1 MFNNDK
7 SNRNLFN
14 VDFEAI
20 KATLVNANS
29 LLVEQSNTLINSY
42 ELLPL
47 LIDSPED
54 LASYKKY
61 LKESDEFSKI
71 SKNNRLANG
80 KSFREATKVMNDF
93 YKDIDEP
100 IAREVRVVKEKIN
113 KKAREEFK
121 RQQEEI
127 LYTSENNLERE
138 QTLISNSDG
147 EIIVETSDN
156 HKAESNMIISI
167 EDTKMKLNY
176 IVKDYKIEKLDF
188 NKLSRYFT
196 DAAIMTACKK
206 HLEAEGNTLEGVEY
220 DSIVID

>member
-1 MFNNDK
+1 MFNNDR

-14 VDFEAI
+14 VDFEGI

-29 LLVEQSNTLINSY
+29 LLVEQSNALINSY
-42 ELLPL
+42 ELLPV

-80 KSFREATKVMNDF
+80 KSFREATKVINDF
-93 YKDIDEP
+93 YKNIDEP

-121 RQQEEI
+121 RQQEESQI
-127 LYTSENNLERE
+127 SENNSVSE
-138 QTLISNSDG
+138 QALISNSDG
-147 EIIVETSDN
+147 EIIVETNDSQ
-156 HKAESNMIISI
+156 KSEGNMIISI

-176 IVKDYKIEKLDF
+176 VVRDYKIEKLDF
-188 NKLSRYFT
+188 NKLSRLT
-196 DAAIMTACKK
+196 DCKK

-220 DSIVID
+220 ESIVID

>member
-80 KSFREATKVMNDF
+80 KSFREATKVINDF

>member
-1 MFNNDK
+1 MFNNDR

-14 VDFEAI
+14 VDFEGI

-29 LLVEQSNTLINSY
+29 LLVEQSNALINSY

-80 KSFREATKVMNDF
+80 KSFREATKVINDF
-93 YKDIDEP
+93 YKNIDEP

-113 KKAREEFK
+113 KKAREEFN
-121 RQQEEI
+121 RQQEEESQI
-127 LYTSENNLERE
+127 SEDNSVSE
-138 QTLISNSDG
+138 QALISNSDG
-147 EIIVETSDN
+147 EIIVETNDSQ
-156 HKAESNMIISI
+156 KSEGNMIISI

-176 IVKDYKIEKLDF
+176 VVRDYKIEKLDF

-196 DAAIMTACKK
+196 DAAILTACKK

-220 DSIVID
+220 ESIVID

>member
-1 MFNNDK
+1 MFNNDR

-80 KSFREATKVMNDF
+80 KSFREATKVINDF

>member
-1 MFNNDK
+1 MFNNDR

-80 KSFREATKVMNDF
+80 KSFREATKVINDF

-127 LYTSENNLERE
+127 LYTSENNLELE
-138 QTLISNSDG
+138 QTLISNSNG